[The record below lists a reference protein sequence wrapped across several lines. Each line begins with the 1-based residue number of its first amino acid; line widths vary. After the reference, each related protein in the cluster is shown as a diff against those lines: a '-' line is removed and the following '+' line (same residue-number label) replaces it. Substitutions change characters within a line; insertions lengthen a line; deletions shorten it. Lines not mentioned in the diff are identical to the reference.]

1 MTYALNYLEESSH
14 ASSTEAFLGQ
24 SGLEM
29 ETHAE
34 HNSKTPGTTGL
45 YNAKVKLIND
55 ALQDI
60 GMGPFQWKLYVACG
74 FGWFMDSFWMFA
86 VSMISLP
93 VQREFAVQK
102 IASLILFK
110 YLGLVL
116 GSIVWPLIADSYG
129 RLFAFNATIFLSSG
143 SGILASFLS
152 NYSFVCFFML
162 CIGFATGGNQPVD
175 AMLFVELIPSSH
187 QYLIL
192 YESVFWGVGLFSA
205 AIMGWPFMA
214 FHTCSDEQTC
224 SRNSN
229 MGWRYAYFT
238 FGVVTLIMAAVRYYI
253 EIYESPK
260 YHLNK
265 GRNKEAVEVV
275 QNIAL
280 RNNKKTWLSVENL
293 DTIDNEYR
301 MYDLNDGQSNP
312 TPVKNVLV
320 RGIQGMRRWKV
331 LFLSKGIAYT
341 TLALWGIWGFSGLA
355 FPLFNGFLPFY
366 LHWKGIEVGTP
377 SLNRTYANYA
387 FQSAFSI
394 PSGVVAGYLSE
405 TKLGRKGVGFL
416 GGVLSGAFMYLFI
429 MSENSSSYLF
439 FNCGVSFVTTFIYA
453 AMYAYTAEVYPAPLR
468 GVASASCSFFNRACG
483 LIGPLIS
490 LHLDIS
496 NGKPIYLSGGLFI
509 LAGIMFLLL
518 PHETRGMAAL

>member
-1 MTYALNYLEESSH
+1 MPYALNDLEDSSH
-14 ASSTEAFLGQ
+14 DASTDAFLAQLGIETEAYG
-24 SGLEM
+24 
-29 ETHAE
+29 E
-34 HNSKTPGTTGL
+34 HNLDISGVSGP
-45 YNAKVKLIND
+45 YNAKVKLLNN

-60 GMGPFQWKLYVACG
+60 GMGSFQWKLYVACG

-93 VQREFAVQK
+93 VQREFAVEK

-116 GSIVWPLIADSYG
+116 GSTAWPLLADSYG
-129 RLFAFNATIFLSSG
+129 RLFTFNATIFMSSI
-143 SGILASFLS
+143 SGILASFLP
-152 NYSFVCFFML
+152 NYAFVLFFMF

-175 AMLFVELIPSSH
+175 AMLFVELIPPSH

-192 YESVFWGVGLFSA
+192 YESLFWGAGLFSA
-205 AIMGWPFMA
+205 AIMGWPFIA
-214 FHTCSDEQTC
+214 FYTCPDELTC
-224 SRNSN
+224 SRTSN

-238 FGVVTLIMAAVRYYI
+238 FGVVTLILALVRYYVRM
-253 EIYESPK
+253 YESPK
-260 YHLNK
+260 YFLNK
-265 GRNKEAVEVV
+265 GQHKETVEVV
-275 QNIAL
+275 RNIAL
-280 RNNKKTWLSVENL
+280 RNNKKTWLSVETL
-293 DTIDNEYR
+293 DTIDSEYR
-301 MYDLNDGQSNP
+301 TYEFDNDQLDPWPASNI
-312 TPVKNVLV
+312 LS
-320 RGIQGMRRWKV
+320 RCIQGMRRWKV
-331 LFLSKGIAYT
+331 LFLSKDIAYT
-341 TLALWGIWGFSGLA
+341 TLLLWGIWGFSGLA

-366 LHWKGIEVGTP
+366 LQWKGIEVGKP

-405 TKLGRKGVGFL
+405 TRLGRKGVGFL

-429 MSENSSSYLF
+429 LSESSSAYLL

-496 NGKPIYLSGGLFI
+496 NGKPVYISGGLFI
-509 LAGIMFLLL
+509 IAGIMFLLL
-518 PHETRGMAAL
+518 PHETRGKAAL